1 MNSMLNALIV
11 SNLILWVL
19 LLALIDV
26 VLALARQIGV
36 LHERVAPA
44 GALVLNR
51 GLKVGEQTPA
61 VEVGDLRGHGHRVGG
76 GRRPDFKSL
85 LILFISPGCPVCK
98 SILPIIKSS
107 ARAES
112 AWLSVQLASDGDPA
126 EHRRFIEQH
135 GLREIPYVVS
145 EPLGLT
151 YQVGRLPHAVLLDED
166 GILRARGLINSREHL
181 ESLFEAKRLGVASIQ
196 DYFAQK
202 SQLA

>member
-1 MNSMLNALIV
+1 MLSALIV
-11 SNLILWVL
+11 SNLISWVL
-19 LLALIDV
+19 LLALIGV
-26 VLALARQIGV
+26 VLALTRQIGV
-36 LHERVAPA
+36 LHERVAPV

-51 GLKVGEQTPA
+51 GLKVGERTPA
-61 VEVGDLRGHGHRVGG
+61 VEVVDIGGRAHRVGG
-76 GRRPDFKSL
+76 GRRPDLKSL
-85 LILFISPGCPVCK
+85 LILFLSPDCPVCK

-107 ARAES
+107 AQAES
-112 AWLSVQLASDGDPA
+112 AWLSVLLASDGDPA
-126 EHRRFIEQH
+126 KHRRFVEQH
-135 GLREIPYVVS
+135 GLQETPYVVS